1 MTVMTHG
8 LSWRGTPLLR
18 RSGLPRF
25 LTYLSRQADMA
36 SDKAF
41 LELLERRPDAR
52 LLDCGCGDGALTEK
66 AAHKVGTEDV
76 WGLEFSGET
85 SQKARARGVKVVRA
99 ELNRSLP
106 FAAETF
112 DAVLISRTI
121 SSLWNIDHFL
131 REVHRILRLGGYIA
145 ILNAN
150 LASLH
155 NISYLLLGLQPLGAP
170 ASNEGHLGS
179 WAPMGTAAQSPWTG
193 KPLTLTG
200 LKALLSHHRLAVAE
214 VKGAG
219 YYPLPG
225 ALSRLAAFLDKR
237 HASWMAVKGRK
248 APRPGGGG

>member
-1 MTVMTHG
+1 MAVRTDG
-8 LSWRGTPLLR
+8 LSRRAPRLLR
-18 RSGLPRF
+18 PRGLGWF
-25 LTYLSRQADMA
+25 LAYLSRQADTA

-41 LELLERRPDAR
+41 LELLERQPEAR
-52 LLDCGCGDGALTEK
+52 LLDCGCGDGSLTGK
-66 AAHKVGTEDV
+66 AADKVGTEDV
-76 WGLEFSGET
+76 WGLEFGGEP
-85 SQKARARGVKVVRA
+85 SEKAKARGVKVVRA

-131 REVHRILRLGGYIA
+131 REAHRILRVGGYIA
-145 ILNAN
+145 VLNAN

-155 NISYLLLGLQPLGAP
+155 NISYLLMGLQPLGAP

-179 WAPMGTAAQSPWTG
+179 WDPMGTVVQSPWSG

-200 LKALLSHHRLAVAE
+200 LKALLSHHSFAVTE

-225 ALSRLAAFLDKR
+225 VLSRAAAFLDKR

-248 APRPGGGG
+248 VEG